1 MPVYQLGPRQPLID
15 PTAYVAPGSQII
27 GDVVLQALSSVWL
40 NARLRGDNEPIVIG
54 EGSNVQESSVLHTDM
69 GSPLTLGR
77 NVTVGHLAMLHGC
90 LIDDESLIG
99 MQAVVLN
106 GAKIGKQCIIGA
118 GALVTGGMVIPDQSL
133 VMGAPAKIIRSL
145 RPEEIAKMAE
155 GAQGYQARAV
165 RYRKDLQEVKG

>member
-1 MPVYQLGPRQPLID
+1 MPIYSLGSRKPQVD
-15 PTAYVAPGSQII
+15 PTAYVAPGAQII
-27 GDVVLQALSSVWL
+27 GDVILHAGSSIWF
-40 NARLRGDNEPIVIG
+40 NATLRGDNEPIIIG

-133 VMGAPAKIIRSL
+133 VMGSPAKIVRSL
-145 RPEEIAKMAE
+145 RPEEITKMAE
-155 GAQGYQARAV
+155 GALGYQARAV
-165 RYRKDLQEVKG
+165 RYRRELQGVER